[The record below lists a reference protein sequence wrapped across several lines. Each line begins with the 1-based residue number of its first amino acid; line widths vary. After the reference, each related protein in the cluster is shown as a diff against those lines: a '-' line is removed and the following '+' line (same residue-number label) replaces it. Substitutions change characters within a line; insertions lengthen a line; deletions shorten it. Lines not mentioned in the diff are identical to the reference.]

1 MNGKPWVYGIRILH
15 LSDRVS
21 RSFREGGVPHCFWET
36 RSGVGKQV
44 FYDSPRCPK
53 KWHDLKPMPLFA
65 GTQRCKEVEIQ
76 VDRVTGSD
84 KYRLVRTSRLRKQI
98 FGFWTA

>member
-1 MNGKPWVYGIRILH
+1 
-15 LSDRVS
+15 
-21 RSFREGGVPHCFWET
+21 
-36 RSGVGKQV
+36 V

-84 KYRLVRTSRLRKQI
+84 KYRLVRTSRL
-98 FGFWTA
+98 T